1 MRQVPNAT
9 PYDDAHGA
17 CSLGVMDGNN
27 NCELCMH
34 ELYRYI
40 KNEQPRI
47 NTLLFQETE
56 KLHPLVRPV
65 AQHVLQGGGK
75 RLRPLLV
82 LLLARALGREPVNS
96 YTLACSLEFLHSATL
111 LHDDILDGAE
121 LRRGQVAAHLIFGVT
136 RTILAGDALLAL
148 GNKLMA
154 SSGKPRLT
162 VCISDAIINTAAGE
176 IAEIAHIRDASLT
189 EERYLEIIT
198 GKTAYL
204 IQAACSVGA
213 IAAGA
218 GDDLIQAAADF
229 GLNLGIAFQ
238 LVDDALD
245 YAGSEDQ
252 VGKPVGRDLLEGKL
266 TLPLL
271 FYLQDVDDARRAWF
285 LERLGMGAFTEEDMS
300 DLVRAIQ
307 EAGCDTRAKNAA
319 ARYLETASNALETF
333 PESREKALLRQVLDY
348 VLARDK

>member
-1 MRQVPNAT
+1 
-9 PYDDAHGA
+9 
-17 CSLGVMDGNN
+17 
-27 NCELCMH
+27 MH

-40 KNEQPRI
+40 ENEQPRI
-47 NTLLFQETE
+47 NTFLFQETE
-56 KLHPLVRPV
+56 RLHPLVRPV

-82 LLLARALGREPVNS
+82 LLLARALGREPENI
-96 YTLACSLEFLHSATL
+96 YTLASSLEFLHSATL
-111 LHDDILDGAE
+111 LHDDILDGAD
-121 LRRGQVAAHLIFGVT
+121 LRRGQVAAHLIFGIT

-154 SSGKPRLT
+154 SSGDPRLT

-176 IAEIAHIRDASLT
+176 IAEIAHIRDASLS

-218 GDDLIQAAADF
+218 ADEHIQAAGDF

-245 YAGSEDQ
+245 YAGERDQ

-271 FYLQDVDDARRAWF
+271 FYLQDVDDARRSWF
-285 LERLGMGAFTEEDMS
+285 LERLGMGAFTEEDMR
-300 DLVRAIQ
+300 DLVTAIQ
-307 EAGCDTRAKNAA
+307 EAGCDTRARNAA
-319 ARYLETASNALETF
+319 AGYLETASSALETF
-333 PESREKALLRQVLDY
+333 PESREKDLLRQVLQY
-348 VLARDK
+348 VLAREK